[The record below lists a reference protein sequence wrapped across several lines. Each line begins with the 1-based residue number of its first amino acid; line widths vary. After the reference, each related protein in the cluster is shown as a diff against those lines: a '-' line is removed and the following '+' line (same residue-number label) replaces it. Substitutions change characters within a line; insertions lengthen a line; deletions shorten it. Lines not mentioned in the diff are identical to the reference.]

1 MTRGRLLILKPDL
14 TPYAVEDNILYFEC
28 SRAENTTGS
37 FSCAMPM
44 RSEFEAIGCDWV
56 LELQRSFDDGATWVN
71 DLHTLWFSR
80 SIAIDVGAM
89 SETILITGH
98 DALGLLDRRIV
109 AYLSAE
115 NPDSGINIPSC
126 KNGPADDV
134 IRQVV
139 RENMT
144 MRGGI
149 IDVPSSEFAG
159 SVWAPL
165 SGVDNRLKRN
175 MPRVTVQSD
184 AHAAK
189 TVTGEIAFT
198 TVSEACRSLAD
209 LAIENGE
216 RILYDFVYDPT
227 VRNLVFTVWV
237 NRRGADL
244 TKRVLFSTTAG
255 NVSELKMV
263 KDYSQETTWV
273 HVGGEGQAKQKVV
286 AGVMGD
292 AFQRTP
298 WYPIESYIDGSSTK
312 SSLDLMTKKGMR
324 EINRRAAR
332 WIFAAKSVDR
342 SGTLF
347 GRDYGYGD
355 VVTVQHRGQSSSCRI
370 KSIRLRYD
378 GGRES
383 EVDVPLESEEIL

>member
-1 MTRGRLLILKPDL
+1 MTKGRLLILKPDL
-14 TPYAVEDNILYFEC
+14 TPYAVEENILYFEC
-28 SRAENTTGS
+28 SRSENTTGS

-44 RSEFEAIGCDWV
+44 REEFEAIGCDWV
-56 LELQRSFDDGATWVN
+56 LELQRSFDDGSTWVN

-80 SIAIDVGAM
+80 SIAIDVGPM

-115 NPDSGINIPSC
+115 NPDSGVNLPAC
-126 KNGPADDV
+126 KNGPADDA
-134 IRQVV
+134 IKQVV
-139 RENMT
+139 RENMI

-149 IDVPSSEFAG
+149 IDVPSGEFPG

-165 SGVDNRLKRN
+165 SGIDNRLKRS
-175 MPRVTVQSD
+175 MPRVVVQGD
-184 AHAAK
+184 VHAAK
-189 TVTGEIAFT
+189 TVTGEITFA

-216 RILYDFVYDPT
+216 RIIYDFIYDADK
-227 VRNLVFTVWV
+227 RNLVFTVWV
-237 NRRGADL
+237 GRRGSDL

-263 KDYSQETTWV
+263 KDYSQEVTWV

-286 AGVMGD
+286 AGVMGA

-298 WYPIESYIDGSSTK
+298 WYPIESYIDGSNTK
-312 SSLDLMTKKGMR
+312 SAIDLMNKKGMR

-332 WIFAAKSVDR
+332 WIFSAKSVDR
-342 SGTLF
+342 SGTQF
-347 GRDYGYGD
+347 GREYNYGD
-355 VVTVQHRGQSSSCRI
+355 VVTVQHRGQSSTCRI

-378 GGRES
+378 AGRES
-383 EVDVPLESEEIL
+383 EIDVPLESEDIL